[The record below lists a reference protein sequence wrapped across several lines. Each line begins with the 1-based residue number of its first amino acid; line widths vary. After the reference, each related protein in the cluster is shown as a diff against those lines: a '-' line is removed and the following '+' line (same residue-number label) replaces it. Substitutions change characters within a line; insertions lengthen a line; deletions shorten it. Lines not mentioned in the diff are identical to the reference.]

1 MKIGGNTGF
10 QPSSTLQKSQETRE
24 KLFEQIA
31 TGLRINQGAD
41 DAAGLQISNQLTS
54 QINGQNQAIRNAN
67 DGISLAQ
74 VAEGALSGVTDAAFR
89 IEELSIQAANG
100 TLGPDQRQ
108 AIQAEITQLQGQISD
123 TFSQTRFGDQQVFG
137 GSFELQVGANAN
149 ETIGLNVGSSSL
161 ADIDVTT
168 QAGAQA
174 AISTVQSFR
183 EGIDSNRAQLGAFQN
198 RAESTI
204 NNLQNI
210 NENSEASR
218 SRIRDTD
225 IAGAVSRETAAGIQ
239 SQAAIAL
246 QAQANFSNRQAL
258 NLLS

>member
-1 MKIGGNTGF
+1 MKIGSNPGF
-10 QPSSTLQKSQETRE
+10 QPSSALQKSQETRE

-31 TGLRINQGAD
+31 TGLKINSAKD
-41 DAAGLQISNQLTS
+41 DAAGLQIANQLTS

-67 DGISLAQ
+67 DGISFAQ
-74 VAEGALSGVTDAAFR
+74 IAEGALSGVTDAAFR

-100 TLGPDQRQ
+100 TLGPQQRQ
-108 AIQAEITQLQGQISD
+108 AIQQEITQLQGQVSD
-123 TFSQTRFGDQQVFG
+123 TFSQTRFGDQNVFG
-137 GSFELQVGANAN
+137 GSFEFQVGANSF
-149 ETIGLNVGSSSL
+149 ETIGLNVAGGSL
-161 ADIDVTT
+161 AEIDVTT

-174 AISTVQSFR
+174 AISTAQSFR
-183 EGIDSNRAQLGAFQN
+183 EGVDSNRAQLGAFQN

-204 NNLQNI
+204 INLQNI

-225 IAGAVSRETAAGIQ
+225 IASAVSEETANGIR

-246 QAQANFSNRQAL
+246 QAQANFSNRQVL